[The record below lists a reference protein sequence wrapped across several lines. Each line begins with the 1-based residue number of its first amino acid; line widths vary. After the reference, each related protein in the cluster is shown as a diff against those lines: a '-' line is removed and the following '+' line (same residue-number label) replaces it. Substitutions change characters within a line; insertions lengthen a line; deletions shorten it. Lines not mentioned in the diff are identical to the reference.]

1 MQEETNMKVE
11 FKFDSE
17 KMRALKMYTEQKG
30 VSIEAELAQAAEALY
45 QKHVPGNV
53 KAFIEGKSRGNRSKR
68 KPQGSSASAVG
79 APSGN

>member
-1 MQEETNMKVE
+1 MKVE

-30 VSIEAELAQAAEALY
+30 VSIESELEQAAEALY

-53 KAFIEGKSRGNRSKR
+53 KAFIEGKSRGNRAKR
-68 KPQGSSASAVG
+68 KQQNSSPSAVG
-79 APSGN
+79 TSSED

>member
-1 MQEETNMKVE
+1 MKVE

-30 VSIEAELAQAAEALY
+30 VSIESELAQAAEGLY
-45 QKHVPGNV
+45 QKHVPGSV
-53 KAFIEGKSRGNRSKR
+53 KAFIEGKSRGSRAKR

-79 APSGN
+79 TSSGN

>member
-1 MQEETNMKVE
+1 MKVE

-30 VSIEAELAQAAEALY
+30 VSIESELAQAAEALY

-68 KPQGSSASAVG
+68 KPQDSSASAVD
-79 APSGN
+79 ASSGN

>member
-1 MQEETNMKVE
+1 MKVE

-30 VSIEAELAQAAEALY
+30 VSIESELEKAAEALY

-53 KAFIEGKSRGNRSKR
+53 KAFIEGKSRGTRSKR
-68 KPQGSSASAVG
+68 KPQNPSASAVG
-79 APSGN
+79 TASGN

>member
-1 MQEETNMKVE
+1 MKVE

-30 VSIEAELAQAAEALY
+30 MSIESELEQAAEALY

-53 KAFIEGKSRGNRSKR
+53 KAFIEGKSSRNRAKR
-68 KPQGSSASAVG
+68 KPQNSSASAVG
-79 APSGN
+79 TASGN